1 MIVNKPKKKRE
12 NSRYSVLYIIMFIMI
27 GTIVAKLLYLQVY
40 KHEDYKEKADV
51 SSTKFISKE
60 APRGD
65 IYDSEG
71 NVLATN
77 KQTYTLTYMETID
90 STRAFYKTMDKVFN
104 ILSEN
109 GESFQDDLA
118 LKIDESGNIYFDFKT
133 DNESSKKTLEIRFKR
148 DRGLN
153 EDIEKSLFK
162 DKEGDYTDSEISQVN
177 DKLMKISAEDTFYY
191 LVKQYDLYKLLLP
204 DGYTTE
210 QANELAKKYKD
221 VSGKEI
227 LDDLLKQYSIQDIRR
242 YIVVK
247 DAIKIGSFSG
257 YSNITIASNIK
268 RDTAFIVY
276 QQLNDLPGINVSLKP
291 VRYYPYD
298 TLASAVIGYVS
309 SINSSQ
315 KESYE
320 LRGYDVSTDLIGVSG
335 IESSFEEQ
343 LRGTKGGTT
352 VKVNSQGRTTEE
364 LFKLESYQGN
374 NVHLTIDKNVQYA
387 AQEALKDQIL
397 KLQSEGLTSA
407 TRGAVVAIEVNT
419 GRVIAMASYPDF
431 NPNDFAIPSELSTE
445 KYNEYFNPDLE
456 SFGTQHIQST
466 GAKGTLDELFKV
478 DETTGVRTDKYDLYP
493 RSMFNYATQGLVPPG
508 STLKPLTAFAGLT
521 DGAITE
527 NDTFNDVGLWSS
539 EYTGKQVL
547 ENFQKMGHG
556 LTDVRKAL
564 EVSSNYF
571 FYETAIRL
579 YIKNGANINAL
590 DSLARYAWR
599 FGLGAE
605 KGKSTSTGI
614 QIYENFGQT
623 YNFVSWRNTIASNAK
638 YSLVP
643 ALEEGIYYGYTF
655 VPFDIK
661 DISTDSDEL
670 KQLKTNLKD
679 NVKETLLKVGT
690 DEQVTSQ
697 EKYSESILDM
707 VKKIMNTSERY
718 KASFDS
724 YNAKLNPKTTID
736 KQAKAVANAIAYFI
750 VNQSSEIKSPINL
763 VQDAIGQSMNAFTP
777 LQMANYIA
785 TLANGG
791 TRYKVSIVDKVTSPT
806 GEVIQEY
813 KPEVVEKI
821 DIDPAILQA
830 IKEGMRRVNTSPSN
844 ATNYQ
849 LFGNFPIAV
858 AGKTGTA
865 DFGTQEQY
873 DFQGRKAYANYLSFA
888 PMDNPQIAIFS
899 TIYDGNR
906 GANSA
911 FVHKGIYEAFFK
923 DELLAINPNYAATSD
938 TFQKYVLDAPA
949 DNKQG
954 AEVNNQNTEE
964 GGNIQNP
971 EATQDNTSG
980 VDIPIENGAGAD

>member
-1 MIVNKPKKKRE
+1 MIVNKPKKKKE
-12 NSRYSVLYIIMFIMI
+12 SSRYSVLYIIMFIIM

-40 KHEDYKEKADV
+40 KYDDYKEKADV
-51 SSTKFISKE
+51 NSTKFISEE
-60 APRGD
+60 APRGN

-71 NVLATN
+71 NILATN
-77 KQTYTLTYMETID
+77 KQTYTLTYMETVE
-90 STRAFYKTMDKVFN
+90 SVNAFYKTMDKVFE
-104 ILSEN
+104 ILQQN
-109 GESFQDDLA
+109 GEDFQDDLA
-118 LKIDESGNIYFDFKT
+118 LKVDESGNIYFDFKT
-133 DNESSKKTLEIRFKR
+133 DSESSKKTLEIRFKR

-153 EDIEKSLFK
+153 EDIENDLFG
-162 DKEGDYTDSEISQVN
+162 DKEGDYTDSEISEVN
-177 DKLMKISAEDTFYY
+177 DRLMEISAEDTFYY

-204 DGYTTE
+204 DGYTIE

-221 VSGKEI
+221 STGKEI

-268 RDTAFIVY
+268 RDTSFIVY

-291 VRYYPYD
+291 VRYYPYG
-298 TLASAVIGYVS
+298 TLASAVIGYMS

-315 KESYE
+315 QESYE

-335 IESSFEEQ
+335 IESAFEEQ

-374 NVHLTIDKNVQYA
+374 NVHLTIDKDIQYA

-419 GRVIAMASYPDF
+419 GRVLAMASYPDF
-431 NPNDFAIPSELSTE
+431 DPNDFAIPSELSTE

-456 SFGTQHIQST
+456 SFGIEHIKST
-466 GAKGTLDELFKV
+466 GATGTLDELFPV
-478 DETTGVRTDKYDLYP
+478 NESGIREDKYDIYP
-493 RSMFNYATQGLVPPG
+493 RSMFNYATQALLPPG
-508 STLKPLTAFAGLT
+508 STFKPLTALAALT

-527 NDTFNDVGLWSS
+527 NDTVNDVGLWKS
-539 EYTGKQVL
+539 EYTGEQVL
-547 ENFQKMGHG
+547 ENIGKIGNG
-556 LTDVRKAL
+556 ITDVRKAI

-579 YIKNGANINAL
+579 YIKNGSNIDAL
-590 DSLARYAWR
+590 NSLARYAWR
-599 FGLGAE
+599 FGLGVEQGQSA
-605 KGKSTSTGI
+605 STGI

-623 YNFVSWRNTIASNAK
+623 YNFTSWRNTIASNAK

-655 VPFDIK
+655 APFDIK

-670 KQLKTNLKD
+670 KKLKTSLKD
-679 NVKETLLKVGT
+679 NVKQTLLKVGT
-690 DEQVTSQ
+690 DEQMTSQ
-697 EKYSESILDM
+697 DKYSESIIET

-718 KASFDS
+718 KESLDN
-724 YNAKLNPKTTID
+724 YNSNLNIKTTID
-736 KQAKAVANAIAYFI
+736 KQAKIVSDAIAYFI

-777 LQMANYIA
+777 LQMANYVA

-813 KPEVVEKI
+813 KPEVI
-821 DIDPAILQA
+821 DQINIDSDILQT
-830 IKEGMRRVNTSPSN
+830 IKEGMLRVNTSPSN
-844 ATNYQ
+844 ATNYS
-849 LFGNFPIAV
+849 LFANFPIV
-858 AGKTGTA
+858 VCGKTGTA
-865 DFGTQEQY
+865 DFGTSEQY
-873 DFQGRKAYANYLSFA
+873 EFQGRKAYGNYISFA
-888 PMDNPQIAIFS
+888 PMDNPEIAIFS

-906 GANSA
+906 GANTA
-911 FVHKGIYEAFFK
+911 VVHKAIYEAFFK
-923 DELLAINPNYAATSD
+923 DELLSINPNYAETSE
-938 TFQKYVLDAPA
+938 TFQKYVLGSPV
-949 DNKQG
+949 DNSEESKEEQENQVQENEQEENHQEQQG
-954 AEVNNQNTEE
+954 E
-964 GGNIQNP
+964 
-971 EATQDNTSG
+971 
-980 VDIPIENGAGAD
+980 